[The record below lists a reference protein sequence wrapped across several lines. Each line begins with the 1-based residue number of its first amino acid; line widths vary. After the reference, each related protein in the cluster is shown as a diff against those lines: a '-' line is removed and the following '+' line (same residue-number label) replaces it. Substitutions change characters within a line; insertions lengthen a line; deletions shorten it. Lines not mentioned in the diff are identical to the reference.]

1 VPVIYISA
9 KTGVGISELLN
20 IIKLK
25 VKDRFEISEQPS
37 LTRSRHRKALED
49 CLASLNQLTSLSS
62 LTEQPE
68 LAAENLRTACTALGK
83 ITGRVDVEDLLD
95 VIFKDFCIGK

>member
-1 VPVIYISA
+1 M
-9 KTGVGISELLN
+9 
-20 IIKLK
+20 
-25 VKDRFEISEQPS
+25 SEQPS

-49 CLASLNQLTSLSS
+49 CLASLSQLTALSS
-62 LTEQPE
+62 LIDQPE
-68 LAAENLRTACTALGK
+68 LAAENLRAACAALGK